1 MGHRTFAE
9 MLEAI
14 KQHHDG
20 LVSDAELIMV
30 LQCDQFQI
38 DALNQIGSLPMKA
51 IHKVGL
57 LDWDDQVEMN
67 RQRALRP
74 LEK

>member
-14 KQHHDG
+14 KQHQEG
-20 LVSDAELIMV
+20 LVSDAELLMV
-30 LQCDQFQI
+30 LQCDSFQI
-38 DALNQIGSLPMKA
+38 DALNQINSLPYKA